1 MIMELTAF
9 FRSGIL
15 LLREFRGGTVSVPD
29 LRRKEKHVKKRIFSF
44 LLAVLMLAA
53 LLPTAAF
60 ADESTRKAV
69 PVTGGNIYVDMEK
82 GEVVDCDDTVTEMI
96 VPEQVDGVT
105 IQAISDRAFQERKNL
120 KRVTL
125 PGTLQSVGS
134 YTFYKCTRL
143 KEVTIG
149 DGVPSVEN
157 HAFSDCSNLERVRL
171 PKDMTMISQ
180 FTFYHCERLK
190 DVNFC

>member
-1 MIMELTAF
+1 M
-9 FRSGIL
+9 
-15 LLREFRGGTVSVPD
+15 
-29 LRRKEKHVKKRIFSF
+29 KKRIFSF

-120 KRVTL
+120 KRVRAHCSLLDPTHFINVPDSKRSRL
-125 PGTLQSVGS
+125 VTV
-134 YTFYKCTRL
+134 FRRL
-143 KEVTIG
+143 K
-149 DGVPSVEN
+149 
-157 HAFSDCSNLERVRL
+157 
-171 PKDMTMISQ
+171 TMLFPTAATWSAYVCRKI
-180 FTFYHCERLK
+180 
-190 DVNFC
+190 

>member
-1 MIMELTAF
+1 M
-9 FRSGIL
+9 
-15 LLREFRGGTVSVPD
+15 
-29 LRRKEKHVKKRIFSF
+29 KKRIFSF

-105 IQAISDRAFQERKNL
+105 IQAISDRAFQERILISAGKSLNI
-120 KRVTL
+120 TNMHFCS
-125 PGTLQSVGS
+125 SVLSRG
-134 YTFYKCTRL
+134 TRL
-143 KEVTIG
+143 R
-149 DGVPSVEN
+149 SRC
-157 HAFSDCSNLERVRL
+157 SDSA
-171 PKDMTMISQ
+171 
-180 FTFYHCERLK
+180 
-190 DVNFC
+190 